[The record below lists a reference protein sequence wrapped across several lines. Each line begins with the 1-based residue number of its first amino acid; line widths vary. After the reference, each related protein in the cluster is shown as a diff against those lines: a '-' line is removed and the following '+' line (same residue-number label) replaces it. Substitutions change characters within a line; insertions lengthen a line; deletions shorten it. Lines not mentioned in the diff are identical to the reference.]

1 MFMCIGLWYTWSELL
16 CLCLWGPISE
26 SQAVKFSFICLKLD
40 NLLAQVVSKGQCIY
54 WEDYLLMVIFMH
66 SVFLSFISYPPV
78 RTPSHANT
86 PIHSL
91 PCPPPSSPWTLQSYL
106 PLFYLICVC
115 VCACERSYFH
125 ISVNFVSVTVTK
137 TLQVLLCNPDHP
149 FTEPK
154 KLAAILRL
162 GCLFPLPNVK
172 KIVRFIVRHKS

>member
-1 MFMCIGLWYTWSELL
+1 M
-16 CLCLWGPISE
+16 CLWGPISE

-54 WEDYLLMVIFMH
+54 WEDYLLMVIFIH

-91 PCPPPSSPWTLQSYL
+91 HHPEHCNHIISLFFTLY
-106 PLFYLICVC
+106 VC

-137 TLQVLLCNPDHP
+137 TLQVLLCNPNHP

-154 KLAAILRL
+154 K
-162 GCLFPLPNVK
+162 
-172 KIVRFIVRHKS
+172 